1 MGISMNNSIPG
12 QIMNRKIEG
21 HRSTSL
27 TFWDLPFVRIFSGA
41 WLPIAIYLSAYAA
54 TTVLGALYFILPEGK
69 NDLFM
74 FLGTLDPAVKANIGS
89 LTYNVLLFSPFVV
102 TPLFALIGMR
112 AIHAAAMAAKI
123 PAHWR
128 QPRVPGMAVAILA
141 VLSIGYCVVQIF
153 QTGSTD
159 IATFLSPETTYH
171 QKILYRYGLF
181 ESLSP
186 VFFIVSYGF
195 IPILFIVFLSKFI
208 VENRSLFNALFST
221 LLFLSFIFIVII
233 LFSKSHILVL
243 AVMTLTAIAISR
255 ASFWYVPAFLAILMT
270 VFIATEAFLSG
281 ALWAIQPAPPA
292 ETAISKVEQT
302 GPVVAKAPTDG
313 SKNQQKPNT
322 GKGQEKN
329 PPPPRP
335 GDVDQSPSSPSPIT
349 SPRKDE
355 LSKAPPLPEQEKM
368 TEDQA
373 IRYLRYFISKGIFF
387 RMASGFPFYTSVFSD
402 PKERCGIEAHT
413 VRRVLGLPP
422 SECVLP
428 TKVFSVMYPKTTWIT
443 GFAPAPAH
451 VSAYGELGLSWSFAV
466 MALIGLCLG
475 ALGAITRLGR
485 GPLYVAFGVASCT
498 FAYYLTQ
505 LPLVA
510 AFTYGHGLIFLT
522 LPIIVLAVVSALL
535 ARNAR

>member
-1 MGISMNNSIPG
+1 MNKSIPG
-12 QIMNRKIEG
+12 QAMDHTAES
-21 HRSTSL
+21 HRSTSR
-27 TFWDLPFVRIFSGA
+27 TFWDIPFIRIFSGA
-41 WLPIAIYLSAYAA
+41 WLPVAIYLSAYAA
-54 TTVLGALYFILPEGK
+54 TTALGASYFILPEGK
-69 NDLFM
+69 TDLFM
-74 FLGTLDPAVKANIGS
+74 FLGTFNPTVQANIGS
-89 LTYNVLLFSPFVV
+89 LTYNALLFSPFLV

-112 AIHAAAMAAKI
+112 AIRAATMAVDI
-123 PAHWR
+123 PDHWR
-128 QPRVPGMAVAILA
+128 QPRVPGMAVAVLS
-141 VLSIGYCVVQIF
+141 VLSIGYCVFQIL
-153 QTGSTD
+153 QTGSAD
-159 IATFLSPETTYH
+159 IVTLFSDETTYH
-171 QKILYRYGLF
+171 QKILYRYHLF

-186 VFFIVSYGF
+186 TFFIVSYGF
-195 IPILFIVFLSKFI
+195 IPILFVIFLVRFVSEKKD
-208 VENRSLFNALFST
+208 LFNIFFLL
-221 LLFLSFIFIVII
+221 LLFFSFIFIII
-233 LFSKSHILVL
+233 MLFSKSHILVL
-243 AVMTLTAIAISR
+243 AVMALAAIAISR
-255 ASFWYVPAFLAILMT
+255 ANFWYAPAFLAILIT
-270 VFIATEAFLSG
+270 VFVATEAFLSG
-281 ALWAIQPAPPA
+281 ALWAIQSAPSA
-292 ETAISKVEQT
+292 ETAISKADQT
-302 GPVVAKAPTDG
+302 GPDVAKSTADG
-313 SKNQQKPNT
+313 KKNKHKPNT
-322 GKGQEKN
+322 GKGKEKN
-329 PPPPRP
+329 TTL
-335 GDVDQSPSSPSPIT
+335 S
-349 SPRKDE
+349 RKE
-355 LSKAPPLPEQEKM
+355 YSLKEPLLPKQEKM

-373 IRYLRYFISKGIFF
+373 MRYLRYFISKGIFF
-387 RMASGFPFYTSVFSD
+387 RMASGFPYYTSIFKD
-402 PKERCGIEAHT
+402 PTERCGIEAHT

>member
-1 MGISMNNSIPG
+1 MDHTAES
-12 QIMNRKIEG
+12 
-21 HRSTSL
+21 HRSTSR
-27 TFWDLPFVRIFSGA
+27 TFWDIPFIRIFSGA
-41 WLPIAIYLSAYAA
+41 WLPLAIYLSAYAA
-54 TTVLGALYFILPEGK
+54 TTALGASYFILPEGK
-69 NDLFM
+69 TDLFM
-74 FLGTLDPAVKANIGS
+74 FLGTFNPTVQANIGS
-89 LTYNVLLFSPFVV
+89 LTYNALLFSPFLV

-112 AIHAAAMAAKI
+112 AIRAATMAVDI
-123 PAHWR
+123 PDHWR
-128 QPRVPGMAVAILA
+128 QPRVPGMAVAVLS
-141 VLSIGYCVVQIF
+141 VLSIGYCVFQII
-153 QTGSTD
+153 QNGSTD
-159 IATFLSPETTYH
+159 IGTFISPETTYH
-171 QKILYRYGLF
+171 QKILYRYNLF
-181 ESLSP
+181 ESLPST
-186 VFFIVSYGF
+186 FFIVSYGF
-195 IPILFIVFLSKFI
+195 IPILFVIFLTRFVTEKK
-208 VENRSLFNALFST
+208 SLFNALFSI
-221 LLFLSFIFIVII
+221 LLFFSFIFIIII

-243 AVMTLTAIAISR
+243 AIMVIAAVVISR
-255 ASFWYVPAFLAILMT
+255 ANFWYAPAFVAILMT
-270 VFIATEAFLSG
+270 VFVATEAFLSG
-281 ALWAIQPAPPA
+281 ALWAIQPAPSA
-292 ETAISKVEQT
+292 ETTIAKAERT
-302 GPVVAKAPTDG
+302 GPFDRRNRQHPY
-313 SKNQQKPNT
+313 T
-322 GKGQEKN
+322 GMNEE
-329 PPPPRP
+329 RE
-335 GDVDQSPSSPSPIT
+335 T
-349 SPRKDE
+349 SF
-355 LSKAPPLPEQEKM
+355 LPKQEKM

-387 RMASGFPFYTSVFSD
+387 RMASGFPYYTSIFRE
-402 PKERCGIEAHT
+402 PTERCGIEAHT